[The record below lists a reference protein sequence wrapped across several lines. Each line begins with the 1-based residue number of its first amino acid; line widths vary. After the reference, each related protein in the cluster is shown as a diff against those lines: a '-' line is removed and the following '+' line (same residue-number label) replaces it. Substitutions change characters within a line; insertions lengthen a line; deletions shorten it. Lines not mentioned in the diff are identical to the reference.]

1 MAPSYVILDQG
12 KTMSTENP
20 PIPDPTKRGSWTL
33 RGAREIYDNPWIK
46 LIEHDVL
53 NPRGGE
59 GIYGVV
65 HMKSHALG
73 VIPVAADGRIILV
86 GQHRFSL
93 NAYSW
98 EIPEG
103 GGALDIDPLISVAR
117 ELQEETGLIAANWAH
132 LQSFSL
138 SNSVTDERG
147 HLYLAWNLTQGPADP
162 EETEDLQL
170 KWVSFHQAMEMAL
183 AGDIHDIM
191 TLTGLFRQE
200 VMRQRGTLP
209 EGFDPNL
216 LDR

>member
-1 MAPSYVILDQG
+1 MSQQDPPVI
-12 KTMSTENP
+12 
-20 PIPDPTKRGSWTL
+20 DPAKRGSWTL
-33 RGAREIYDNPWIK
+33 LGALDIYDNPWIK
-46 LIEHDVL
+46 LTEHRVL
-53 NPRGGE
+53 NPQGGN

-93 NAYSW
+93 DAYSW

-103 GGALDIDPLISVAR
+103 GGALDIDPLTSIMR

-170 KWVSFHQAMEMAL
+170 KWVSFGQALDMAL
-183 AGDIHDIM
+183 SGDIHDIM
-191 TLTGLFRQE
+191 TLTGLFRLE
-200 VMRQRGTLP
+200 VMRRRGTLP
-209 EGFDPNL
+209 DGFDPNL
-216 LDR
+216 LGD

>member
-1 MAPSYVILDQG
+1 MPKQ
-12 KTMSTENP
+12 KP
-20 PIPDPTKRGSWTL
+20 PAAGPVKRGSWTL
-33 RGAREIYDNPWIK
+33 LGAREIYDNPWIK
-46 LIEHDVL
+46 LTEHEVL
-53 NPRGGE
+53 NPRGGP

-93 NAYSW
+93 DAYSW

-103 GGALDIDPLISVAR
+103 GGSLDVDPLISITR
-117 ELQEETGLIAANWAH
+117 ELKEETGLTASNWAH

-147 HLYLAWNLTQGPADP
+147 HIYLAWNLTQGPASP

-170 KWVSFHQAMEMAL
+170 KWVSFHQALDMAL
-183 AGDIHDIM
+183 SGEIHDIM
-191 TLTGLFRQE
+191 TLTGLFQLE
-200 VMRQRGTLP
+200 VLRRRGTLP
-209 EGFDPNL
+209 DGFDPHL
-216 LDR
+216 LDG